1 MKKNWFYILLSVAI
15 AAVPLTSCDDD
26 DDAPK
31 TPEEEQYDP
40 MSDADQSPI
49 EAYDALSWLQ
59 GSLVVVD
66 SNNEVIR
73 RIYGK
78 PLDESQPTV
87 LSAPVAGYGTAE
99 RIFLSWVAPGKEATK
114 VEGGYDY
121 HLTDAEGAAQGCAK
135 FRAVEGEA
143 GVVARMTV
151 TDETALKQVSMVN
164 FIDTDSWPENVTVP
178 MYITGQIYHLNSY
191 RLEWSQDGFDRPYL
205 NKPELS
211 SLPFYCIQGNVDHEE
226 AILVWLCPD
235 DDNKLHH
242 PYLVA
247 YLDGLIGKY
256 QYAAT
261 NYLPTE
267 PEAQKVLD
275 FYNKNQ
281 AFWKD
286 MLVEMDE
293 RGYQWSPAKGFWDN
307 FNATTGNS
315 EFVLGVKERLTPS
328 ADYLKILDLDDHVGK
343 ICEVNATDFFTPRYR
358 YMQIHIVPS
367 VGK

>member
-1 MKKNWFYILLSVAI
+1 M
-15 AAVPLTSCDDD
+15 
-26 DDAPK
+26 
-31 TPEEEQYDP
+31 
-40 MSDADQSPI
+40 
-49 EAYDALSWLQ
+49 
-59 GSLVVVD
+59 
-66 SNNEVIR
+66 
-73 RIYGK
+73 
-78 PLDESQPTV
+78 
-87 LSAPVAGYGTAE
+87 
-99 RIFLSWVAPGKEATK
+99 
-114 VEGGYDY
+114 
-121 HLTDAEGAAQGCAK
+121 
-135 FRAVEGEA
+135 
-143 GVVARMTV
+143 ARMTV
-151 TDETALKQVSMVN
+151 SEGTALKQVSMVN
-164 FIDTDSWPENVTVP
+164 FIDTDSWPENVTIP
-178 MYITGQIYHLNSY
+178 TYITSQIYHLNSY

-205 NKPELS
+205 NKPEFS
-211 SLPFYCIQGNVDHEE
+211 SLPFYCIQGNVDHDE

-247 YLDGLIGKY
+247 YFDGLIGKY

-328 ADYLKILDLDDHVGK
+328 ADYFKILDLDDHVGK
-343 ICEVNATDFFTPRYR
+343 ICEVNARDFFTPRYR

-367 VGK
+367 AGK